1 MAKKNFYIRSALFV
15 PAANLDRI
23 PKALATDASIVIV
36 DLEDAVEADVKFS
49 VRQQLERWT
58 NDNPGRRFFL
68 RINDAQSPWFIDDLA
83 FAGRIDKNIL
93 GIMLPKAESSKD
105 VIPVERLGVPVI
117 PLIET
122 AAGVTNLKDICS
134 VDGVTRLSFGEL
146 DMALDLGV
154 DRNTEGAKRLINHV
168 RSQICLHSRAAKLNP
183 PLDTVYPNFKDSEG
197 FERQLNF
204 SKDMGFAG
212 SLCIHPQ
219 QLEVVHR
226 VFMPKPEDLVWA
238 QRVVDA
244 AQKYGNS
251 VFQLDG
257 EMVDKPV
264 IDHAH
269 AVLKETDGVVITR

>member
-49 VRQQLERWT
+49 VRQQLENWT

-93 GIMLPKAESSKD
+93 GVVVPKVESAKD
-105 VIPVERLGVPVI
+105 IIPVERLGVPVI

-122 AAGVTNLKDICS
+122 AAGVTHLKEICA
-134 VDGVTRLSFGEL
+134 VDGVTRLSIGEL
-146 DMALDLGV
+146 DLALSLGI
-154 DRNTEGAKRLINHV
+154 DRNTKGAKRIINHV
-168 RSQICLHSRAAKLNP
+168 RSEVCIHSRAAKLNA
-183 PLDTVYPNFKDSEG
+183 PLDTVYPNFKDVEG
-197 FERQLNF
+197 FAKQLSV
-204 SKDMGFAG
+204 SKDMGFGG
-212 SLCIHPQ
+212 SLCIHPT
-219 QLEVVHR
+219 QLDAIHQTFV
-226 VFMPKPEDLVWA
+226 PKPEDLEWA
-238 QRVVDA
+238 QRVVNA
-244 AQKYGNS
+244 ARKYGNS

-257 EMVDKPV
+257 EMIDRPV
-264 IDHAH
+264 IEHAE
-269 AVLKETDGVVITR
+269 AILKETDGVVITR

>member
-49 VRQQLERWT
+49 VRQQLERWA

-68 RINDAQSPWFIDDLA
+68 RINDAKSPWFIDDLA
-83 FAGRIDKNIL
+83 FAGRIDKSIL

-154 DRNTEGAKRLINHV
+154 DRNTKGAKRLINHI
-168 RSQICLHSRAAKLNP
+168 RSQVCLHSRAAKLNP

-197 FERQLNF
+197 FKKQLEF
-204 SKDMGFAG
+204 SKEMGFGG

-219 QLEVVHR
+219 QLEVVHE
-226 VFMPKPEDLVWA
+226 VFMPKPEDLEWA

-257 EMVDKPV
+257 EMIDKPV
-264 IDHAH
+264 IEHAY

>member
-49 VRQQLERWT
+49 VRQQLERWA
-58 NDNPGRRFFL
+58 NDNSGRRFFL

-93 GIMLPKAESSKD
+93 GVMLPKAESARD

-122 AAGVTNLKDICS
+122 AAGVTNLKEICA

-146 DMALDLGV
+146 DLALSLGL
-154 DRNTEGAKRLINHV
+154 DRSAEGAKRLINHV

-183 PLDTVYPNFKDSEG
+183 PLDTVYPNFNDPEG
-197 FERQLNF
+197 FEKQLEF
-204 SKDMGFAG
+204 SKGMGFGG
-212 SLCIHPQ
+212 SLCIHPK
-219 QLEVVHR
+219 QLEVVHK
-226 VFMPKPEDLVWA
+226 VFMPKPEDIDWA
-238 QRVVDA
+238 QRVIDA
-244 AQKYGNS
+244 AQKFGNS

-264 IDHAH
+264 IEHAQ